1 MLENVLEESET
12 KNINDNKKNLENIQH
27 EEILNKRNLQKNEEI
42 MKLECDL
49 KSRVQNLQHN
59 WLTDKEF
66 YNVNMFKDYLQR
78 EKCTMKFKS
87 IF

>member
-59 WLTDKEF
+59 
-66 YNVNMFKDYLQR
+66 
-78 EKCTMKFKS
+78 
-87 IF
+87 